1 MPDIPL
7 SRTASA
13 DVPWL
18 PISPTCRGTKT
29 DQIHL
34 VMWSCLALPS
44 VLGDCDRNKK
54 SGSCEH
60 LIVGTQ
66 TRLAE
71 HYDGTRH
78 HSGRRVATAYL
89 I

>member
-18 PISPTCRGTKT
+18 PISPTCHGTKT

-54 SGSCEH
+54 SGS
-60 LIVGTQ
+60 
-66 TRLAE
+66 
-71 HYDGTRH
+71 
-78 HSGRRVATAYL
+78 
-89 I
+89 

>member
-44 VLGDCDRNKK
+44 VLGGCDRNKK
-54 SGSCEH
+54 SGS
-60 LIVGTQ
+60 
-66 TRLAE
+66 
-71 HYDGTRH
+71 
-78 HSGRRVATAYL
+78 
-89 I
+89 